1 MLYVPEHDTGIG
13 LHYFDDQDH
22 YGVKDVEKWLPALKA
37 MGVSWLTVVG
47 SLDRAIPESFLRAL
61 IEREIEP
68 IIHLPLKPVQKI
80 DQDALAT
87 LCRSYAR
94 WGAHYVV
101 MFDRPNTRTMWALGE
116 WGTPNLVNQFVDALT
131 PCIETIKA
139 HNLAPVF
146 TPLKQGGDYWDTS
159 FLDHALTLIQKS
171 KLALLDDLIFGVHGF
186 AGNRPADWGAGG
198 PRVWTQTRP
207 YHTPHDSQDQNGFR
221 AFEWYQDVIMAKLGT
236 PRPML
241 MIGGGAVIGGAADS
255 NFPPLTVE
263 SHAAHNAAIADAML
277 NRSLP
282 DYLLNV
288 SFWSLDAWFVNDKP
302 LPAAQML
309 QEKLRAARQR
319 LGEKEKT
326 LPKDLRGLNRSASV
340 RGASQEL
347 GGLAAK
353 SLYHY
358 VLLPTFEW
366 GASDWH
372 WHAAMEYMRVFQP
385 TCGFSLDEARHAEF
399 VTIVGNEQGISK
411 STEDELRSAGCKV
424 ERVCGKDG
432 EETKKRLSE
441 MAKGKKRFVSAI

>member
-1 MLYVPEHDTGIG
+1 MPPLPEHNTGIG
-13 LHYFDDQDH
+13 LHYFADQDH
-22 YGVKDVEKWLPALKA
+22 YSTKDVEKWLPALKA
-37 MGVSWLTVVG
+37 MGVSWLTVIG

-61 IEREIEP
+61 IERDIEP
-68 IIHLPLKPVQKI
+68 IIHLPLKPIQKI

-101 MFDRPNTRTMWALGE
+101 MFDKPNTRTMWGSGE
-116 WGTPNLVNQFVDALT
+116 WGKPNLVNQFVDALT
-131 PCIETIKA
+131 PCIETIHA
-139 HNLAPVF
+139 HNLTPVF

-159 FLDHALTLIQKS
+159 FLDNALTLIQKS
-171 KLALLDDLIFGVHGF
+171 KSNLLDDLIFGVYGF
-186 AGNRPADWGAGG
+186 AGNRPMDWGAGG

-207 YHTPHDSQDQNGFR
+207 YHTPHGSQDQNGFR
-221 AFEWYQDVIMAKLGT
+221 AFEWLQDVIMAKLAT

-263 SHAAHNAAIADAML
+263 SHTANNAAIAEAML
-277 NRSLP
+277 SRSLP
-282 DYLLNV
+282 DYLINV
-288 SFWSLDAWFVNDKP
+288 SFWSLDTWFVNDKP
-302 LPAAQML
+302 FPVVQTL
-309 QEKLRAARQR
+309 QEKLKAARQG
-319 LGEKEKT
+319 LGDKEKT
-326 LPKDLRGLNRSASV
+326 LPKDRRGLAKHV
-340 RGASQEL
+340 
-347 GGLAAK
+347 GLAPK

-358 VLLPTFEW
+358 VLLPTYEW

-372 WHAAMEYMRVFQP
+372 WHAAMDYVRVFHP
-385 TCGFSLDEARHAEF
+385 TCGFSLDEARNAEF

-411 STEDELRSAGCKV
+411 NVEDELRSAGCKV

-441 MAKGKKRFVSAI
+441 MAKGKRRFWQIADGG